1 MRQSKRSGIRGSTP
15 REPLKAAR
23 GHFERSVMSDPP
35 GPDSKSFDL
44 LNLPLSFAG
53 VADRSRRLLIDWLSR
68 NNFSLGG
75 GTTAGPVDI
84 ASSFLDLTSK
94 MMADPAKLVKAQM
107 SLWQDYLELWQNT
120 TSRMLGQPMPAAT
133 TGAAG
138 SDPRFRDE
146 IWEENNI
153 FNYVK
158 QSYLL
163 TTRWLEWTV
172 RDVDGLDRRTRETVQ
187 FYTRQFVSAL
197 SPTNFALTNPEVIRT
212 TIETRGEN
220 LLNGLSN
227 LLHDLETMQAVVWG
241 SDRAEIGRTAAPTPG
256 KVVFRNE
263 LMEVIRYA
271 PTTRRVWKHPLL
283 FIPAWINKYYL
294 FDLDARNSMV
304 AWAIAEGHTVFMISW
319 VDPDGDTRRRGF
331 EDYVLDGTLKAIDVV
346 ERTTG
351 ESAIN
356 AVGYCIGG
364 TLLAATLAYLA
375 KKGDTRVK
383 TATFMTTMM
392 DFSQPGDLG
401 VFVDEATLAYLEQ
414 ERNEAGGDDAADI
427 SLLFNLL
434 REQDLI
440 WSFVVNNYLLGR
452 DSFPFNLLQWN
463 ADATHMPVAIHSY
476 YLRNFYQKNKLVEPG
491 GINIGGEAVDLRRI
505 RIPSYVLAARED
517 HLAPWK
523 SIYKAT
529 QILGGPNRFTLT
541 ASGHVAGI
549 VNPPAAGKY
558 CYWTNERSPANPDE
572 WLATARRTEGSW
584 WPDWHEWLSRMPDAV
599 RVPANR
605 PAAER
610 LPSICNA
617 PGEYVR
623 LRA

>member
-1 MRQSKRSGIRGSTP
+1 MDNPPAPESKP
-15 REPLKAAR
+15 
-23 GHFERSVMSDPP
+23 V
-35 GPDSKSFDL
+35 DL
-44 LNLPLSFAG
+44 LNLPLSLAG
-53 VADRSRRLLIDWLSR
+53 IADRSRRMLIDWLTR
-68 NNFSLGG
+68 NSFPIARVA
-75 GTTAGPVDI
+75 TTDPMDI

-94 MMADPAKLVKAQM
+94 MMVDPAKLVKAQI

-120 TSRMLGQPMPAAT
+120 TSRMLGEAVPPAT
-133 TGAAG
+133 AAAAI
-138 SDPRFRDE
+138 DPRFRDQ

-172 RDVDGLDRRTRETVQ
+172 RDVHGMDPRTRETVQ

-197 SPTNFALTNPEVIRT
+197 SPTNFALTNPEVIRA

-227 LLHDLETMQAVVWG
+227 LLHDLESMQEAIWG
-241 SDRAEIGRTAAPTPG
+241 IGSGSGWSQIANAAATTPG
-256 KVVFRNE
+256 KVVFRNA

-271 PTTRRVWKHPLL
+271 STTQTVWKRPLL

-294 FDLDARNSMV
+294 FDLEAGKSLV

-319 VDPDGDTRRRGF
+319 VDPDADTRRRGF
-331 EDYVLDGTLKAIDVV
+331 EDYVLDGTLQAIDVV

-351 ESAIN
+351 ESEIN

-364 TLLAATLAYLA
+364 TLLAATVAYLA
-375 KKGDTRVK
+375 KKGDARVN
-383 TATFMTTMM
+383 TATFLTTML

-414 ERNEAGGDDAADI
+414 ERNRSSADAAADI
-427 SLLFNLL
+427 ALLFNLL
-434 REQDLI
+434 REQDLL

-452 DSFPFNLLQWN
+452 DSFPFDLLHWN
-463 ADATHMPVAIHSY
+463 ADATRMPVAMHSY
-476 YLRNFYQKNKLVEPG
+476 YLRNFYQKNKLIEPG
-491 GINIGGEAVDLRRI
+491 GINIGGEAIDLRRI
-505 RIPSYVLAARED
+505 RIPSYFLAARED

-529 QILGGPNRFTLT
+529 QILGGPSRFTLT

-549 VNPPAAGKY
+549 VNPPSACKY

-572 WLATARRTEGSW
+572 WLATARQTEGSW
-584 WPDWHEWLSRMPDAV
+584 WPDWNEWLSRMPGAV
-599 RVPANR
+599 RVPASR
-605 PAAER
+605 PGGQR
-610 LPSICNA
+610 LPSIGDA